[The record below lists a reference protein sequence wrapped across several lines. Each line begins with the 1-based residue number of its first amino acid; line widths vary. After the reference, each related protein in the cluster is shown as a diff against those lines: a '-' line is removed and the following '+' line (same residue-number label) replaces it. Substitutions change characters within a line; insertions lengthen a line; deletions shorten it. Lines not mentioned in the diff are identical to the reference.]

1 MGASE
6 VVYSVQHQP
15 YTLSPWTGFGVF
27 CGYAAA
33 ALIVGFFLI
42 SRRDAE
48 SPALTVAENLAFSG
62 FLHGLRRDSARR
74 RATELI
80 EVFSLADVAGQRAA
94 RLSGGLRRRLDLAQ
108 ALVHRP
114 PVLFLD
120 EPTTGLD
127 PQSRRALWERLRQ
140 LSREGVTVLLTTQY
154 LEEAD
159 RTCDRVAILEQ
170 GRLVR
175 IGSPAALK
183 EEVGG
188 GRLVLT
194 VPGLAD
200 LERAADALAAAETVV
215 RVQAGGQADGGW
227 SCTCATP
234 RPASRRSSNCWRP
247 RGYASPALSRHR
259 RPSMTCSCTSPAT
272 GRGPSRGCGDRS
284 AACSRPRTAAGGTE
298 MTRRDRKQPI
308 VLVLAVRNLL
318 RNIRTPML
326 VTAALVQPL
335 VWLVLFAQIFGRL
348 GDTGQFTTLG
358 YSSYVQF
365 FVPGMIVLSMLFT
378 ALQSGVAT
386 VTDIDTGVMDKLLIS
401 PIRRTAILI
410 GRVAADAVTMLAQG
424 VIVLAV
430 AHAMGAR
437 VHTGFG
443 GAVAIVALAV
453 LFGVVWASLSN
464 LIALRSRNS
473 EVTMVAGLFLTLPAL
488 FLTSA
493 FFPKPDLPVWLQGV
507 MNANPAAYVISTGQQ
522 LMSTGN
528 SGSQDLKTL
537 AALA

>member
-1 MGASE
+1 
-6 VVYSVQHQP
+6 
-15 YTLSPWTGFGVF
+15 
-27 CGYAAA
+27 
-33 ALIVGFFLI
+33 
-42 SRRDAE
+42 
-48 SPALTVAENLAFSG
+48 
-62 FLHGLRRDSARR
+62 
-74 RATELI
+74 
-80 EVFSLADVAGQRAA
+80 
-94 RLSGGLRRRLDLAQ
+94 
-108 ALVHRP
+108 
-114 PVLFLD
+114 
-120 EPTTGLD
+120 
-127 PQSRRALWERLRQ
+127 
-140 LSREGVTVLLTTQY
+140 
-154 LEEAD
+154 
-159 RTCDRVAILEQ
+159 
-170 GRLVR
+170 
-175 IGSPAALK
+175 
-183 EEVGG
+183 
-188 GRLVLT
+188 
-194 VPGLAD
+194 
-200 LERAADALAAAETVV
+200 
-215 RVQAGGQADGGW
+215 
-227 SCTCATP
+227 
-234 RPASRRSSNCWRP
+234 
-247 RGYASPALSRHR
+247 
-259 RPSMTCSCTSPAT
+259 
-272 GRGPSRGCGDRS
+272 
-284 AACSRPRTAAGGTE
+284 

-308 VLVLAVRNLL
+308 VLVLAIRNLL

-348 GDTGQFTTLG
+348 GDTGQFTSLG

-424 VIVLAV
+424 VIVLA
-430 AHAMGAR
+430 AALAMGAR

-443 GAVAIVALAV
+443 GAVGIVALAV

-493 FFPKPDLPVWLQGV
+493 FFPKPYLPGWLQGV

-537 AALA
+537 AALAVTALVLIPSAVTAFRAATRH